1 MKILILG
8 AKGMLGSALAEEFKS
23 GNEVLAWGR
32 EELDVADP
40 EAMAGAITSDI
51 DVIVNAAA
59 MTDIDDVE
67 GKLDEAMK
75 VNARPAAAL
84 ADICNVLGMTYV
96 HFSSEHVFPGR
107 DNHGYDERGKTEPLS
122 VYGNSK
128 AQAEKFAADNDRTY
142 VIRTSRLFGD
152 PGASA
157 HAQPGLV
164 QQIKEQAATQGSLN
178 AVHDEVAAPTYVKDL
193 AKAVRALIDGKKPYG
208 VYHIVNAGYA
218 TWYQFAAKVVELAK
232 LNATVTAV
240 ARREMPLI
248 APRPRYGMLINT
260 KLPSLRSWEE
270 ALSEYLK

>member
-84 ADICNVLGMTYV
+84 ADICNVLGMTTSLFV
-96 HFSSEHVFPGR
+96 GACLSRARQFTAMTSAAKLSR
-107 DNHGYDERGKTEPLS
+107 SRSMATRKRKRKNSPL
-122 VYGNSK
+122 
-128 AQAEKFAADNDRTY
+128 TT
-142 VIRTSRLFGD
+142 I
-152 PGASA
+152 
-157 HAQPGLV
+157 
-164 QQIKEQAATQGSLN
+164 
-178 AVHDEVAAPTYVKDL
+178 APTSFALRDSSATPAHRRTPNRAWCNRSKNKL
-193 AKAVRALIDGKKPYG
+193 QPKA
-208 VYHIVNAGYA
+208 
-218 TWYQFAAKVVELAK
+218 
-232 LNATVTAV
+232 
-240 ARREMPLI
+240 
-248 APRPRYGMLINT
+248 
-260 KLPSLRSWEE
+260 RSTR
-270 ALSEYLK
+270 S